1 MNVHNLDREEME
13 SLHSLL
19 GKLLEEPQQKVYLD
33 PVNKMIDE
41 IMDEFNFSRVLT
53 TMEALD
59 WKWGTAKGGL
69 GPNPR
74 GLGIPDMDDL
84 RATAERL
91 LRGAAESRL
100 GDYKDSYWEL
110 GIINATGGFQA
121 TAFCDENKTKITGLD
136 LKFVVSEWNEGDEE

>member
-1 MNVHNLDREEME
+1 MNVHNLGWEEME
-13 SLHSLL
+13 SLYDLL
-19 GKLLEEPQQKVYLD
+19 GKVLNKNEVKKDPLE
-33 PVNKMIDE
+33 KMIDE
-41 IMDEFNFSRVLT
+41 IMDEFNFARVLT

-59 WKWGTAKGGL
+59 WKWATAKSGY
-69 GPNPR
+69 
-74 GLGIPDMDDL
+74 GIADMDDL

-121 TAFCDENKTKITGLD
+121 TAFCDENKTRITGLD
-136 LKFVVSEWNEGDEE
+136 LKFVVSEWDEGDNEE